1 MLEVVLK
8 RPFDLCHHVFNLRS
22 AEGDM
27 SSSGAVSHVW
37 SAGACTHPGLA
48 VLSKGVFDEHGADG
62 EAQGAVG
69 VAHTQLPAGRA
80 ALQHTRRRDRTAAAA
95 PS

>member
-8 RPFDLCHHVFNLRS
+8 CPLDFCHHVFNLRS

-27 SSSGAVSHVW
+27 SSSAWSHTSG

-48 VLSKGVFDEHGADG
+48 VLSKGVFDEHGSDG
-62 EAQGAVG
+62 EAQGAVR
-69 VAHTQLPAGRA
+69 VADTRLPAGRA
-80 ALQHTRRRDRTAAAA
+80 ALQHTRRRDRTAAAV